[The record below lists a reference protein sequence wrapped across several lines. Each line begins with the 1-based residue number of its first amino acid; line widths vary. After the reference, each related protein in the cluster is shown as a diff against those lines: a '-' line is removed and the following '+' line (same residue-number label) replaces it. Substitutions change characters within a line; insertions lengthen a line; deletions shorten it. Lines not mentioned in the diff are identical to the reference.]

1 MSVVFYDRKGKMKKG
16 PDTGDKVAIGLV
28 GASGVAAYAA
38 NKKSKQ
44 KPKGLKT
51 PTPKSIAKVESR
63 LTGRHA
69 VMSLA
74 AQHESVEGSDKIKK
88 GYSPKQG
95 KFVNEKVFSQKRM
108 NQINKS
114 FLTGKPVTKQTP
126 ITRNSLMD
134 KRFAEHG
141 NVMRRVGAAMD
152 SPKNKAIRTMGK
164 VLNVVRGGSAIG
176 AISYA
181 ASSTPVGD
189 ATIHKGFKQKA
200 FKKSD
205 RPLKLPK

>member
-1 MSVVFYDRKGKMKKG
+1 MSDKNKNRTTEYVARGVVGGTIAGISASMYYADKK
-16 PDTGDKVAIGLV
+16 PKNMVP
-28 GASGVAAYAA
+28 
-38 NKKSKQ
+38 K
-44 KPKGLKT
+44 KPKGLKA
-51 PTPKSIAKVESR
+51 PTAKSMAKVESR
-63 LTGRHA
+63 LTNRHA
-69 VMSLA
+69 VMSVA

-95 KFVNEKVFSQKRM
+95 KIVNEKVFSQKRM

-176 AISYA
+176 VISYA

-189 ATIHKGFKQKA
+189 ATIHKGFKQEE
-200 FKKSD
+200 FKRK
-205 RPLKLPK
+205 

>member
-1 MSVVFYDRKGKMKKG
+1 MSDKIKKPKLG
-16 PDTGDKVAIGLV
+16 SKEHIAGSAAAIG
-28 GASGVAAYAA
+28 AGVYFV
-38 NKKSKQ
+38 NKKP
-44 KPKGLKT
+44 KPKGLKA
-51 PTPKSIAKVESR
+51 PTAKSIAKVESR
-63 LTGRHA
+63 LTNRHA
-69 VMSLA
+69 VMSVA
-74 AQHESVEGSDKIKK
+74 AQHESVEGSDKTKK

-95 KFVNEKVFSQKRM
+95 KIVNEKVFSQKRM

-141 NVMRRVGAAMD
+141 NVMRRIGAAMD

-176 AISYA
+176 ALSYA

>member
-1 MSVVFYDRKGKMKKG
+1 MSDKNKNRTTEYVARGVVAGTLGGMSASMYYA
-16 PDTGDKVAIGLV
+16 DK
-28 GASGVAAYAA
+28 
-38 NKKSKQ
+38 
-44 KPKGLKT
+44 KPKNMVPRKPGLKT
-51 PTPKSIAKVESR
+51 PTAKSMAKLTDR
-63 LTGRHA
+63 LTNSKKLLGA
-69 VMSLA
+69 VVNDA
-74 AQHESVEGSDKIKK
+74 AMNSGKTKV

-95 KFVNEKVFSQKRM
+95 TFVREPTFDQKRL

-114 FLTGKPVTKQTP
+114 FLSGKPQAKTSIDQRSAK
-126 ITRNSLMD
+126 L
-134 KRFAEHG
+134 G
-141 NVMRRVGAAMD
+141 NRMRRVGAAMD

-189 ATIHKGFKQKA
+189 ATIHKGFQQKA